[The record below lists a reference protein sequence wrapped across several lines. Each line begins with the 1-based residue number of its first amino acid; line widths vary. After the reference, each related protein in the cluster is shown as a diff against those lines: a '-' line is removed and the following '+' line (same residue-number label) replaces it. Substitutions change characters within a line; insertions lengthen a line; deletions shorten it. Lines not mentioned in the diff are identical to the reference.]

1 MKNQLLL
8 FGVLFLF
15 FGCSRP
21 GDCIESAG
29 SSMTKEF
36 DVSQSFFDKIIVYK
50 GIALVVTDGPAY
62 KVTVKTG
69 ENLIDN
75 IAVKVEN
82 GLLSIKDNTTCNLAR
97 DYGITTVYVTAPNI
111 TDIHSKTE
119 QDIIS
124 NGILT
129 YPILRLVSI
138 DLSDGAGTND
148 FKIQVDNTQL
158 FVDNNNVSR
167 YYISGKTN
175 DLFVGF
181 YNDNGRFEGA
191 DLAVKTV
198 QVYHRGSNDMI
209 VNPLEKIEGQ
219 ILSTGNVILKNTPP
233 VIAVKELFRGRVIRN

>member
-15 FGCSRP
+15 FGCSSP

-50 GIALVVTDGPAY
+50 GIALVVTDGPTY

-69 ENLIDN
+69 ENLTDN

-97 DYGITTVYVTAPNI
+97 DYGITTVYVMAPNI
-111 TDIHSKTE
+111 TEIHSKTE
-119 QDIIS
+119 QNIVS
-124 NGILT
+124 NGVLT
-129 YPILRLVSI
+129 YPILRLFSS

-148 FKIQVDNTQL
+148 FKIQLDNAQL
-158 FVDNNNVSR
+158 YVDNNNVSR

-191 DLAVKTV
+191 DLAAKAVH
-198 QVYHRGSNDMI
+198 VYHRGSNNMI
-209 VNPLEKIEGQ
+209 VNPIEKIEGQ